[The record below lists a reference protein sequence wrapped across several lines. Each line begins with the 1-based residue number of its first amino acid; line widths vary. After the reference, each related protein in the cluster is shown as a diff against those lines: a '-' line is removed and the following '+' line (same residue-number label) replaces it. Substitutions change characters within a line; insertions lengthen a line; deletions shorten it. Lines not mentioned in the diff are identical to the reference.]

1 MSLDKIWRGALTA
14 ELGLDFKD
22 QLDTQRETFFFCH
35 LVLYF
40 SLFFFFISN
49 VEGFF
54 SHASLFGSYIHKLL
68 TAVHAL

>member
-1 MSLDKIWRGALTA
+1 MTA

-22 QLDTQRETFFFCH
+22 QLDTQRETFFFCR

-40 SLFFFFISN
+40 SLFFFSFFN

-54 SHASLFGSYIHKLL
+54 NHASLFENYIHKLL
-68 TAVHAL
+68 RAAYAL

>member
-1 MSLDKIWRGALTA
+1 MTA

-22 QLDTQRETFFFCH
+22 QLDTQRETFFFCR

-40 SLFFFFISN
+40 SLFFF
-49 VEGFF
+49 
-54 SHASLFGSYIHKLL
+54 LFLMLRVFLTMPLFLRIIFTNLL